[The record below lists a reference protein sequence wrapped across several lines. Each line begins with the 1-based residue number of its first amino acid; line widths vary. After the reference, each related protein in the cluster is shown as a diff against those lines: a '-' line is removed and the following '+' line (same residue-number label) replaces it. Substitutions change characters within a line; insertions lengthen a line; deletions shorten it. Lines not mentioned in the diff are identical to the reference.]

1 MMACKGRLSMTGD
14 SSLPDNFSGQARLF
28 PLPNIVLFPYVIQP
42 LHIFEPRYR
51 ELMADALQ
59 DDRLIAMAT
68 LQPGWEPD
76 YHNRPPVYPVICIGR
91 VLKEESLPDGR
102 YNFLLH
108 GLSRARI
115 LDELPTGKAYR
126 TARVRLLEDISVAS
140 PTVEHELR
148 ERLREHMN
156 AWFASQS
163 VALSQLRQLLESS
176 LPLGTLCDIF
186 SFTLTIDI
194 QVKQEL
200 LEQLEVE
207 QRVRRLLGVLGQRLQ
222 AAPDA
227 ETPRR
232 FPPDFSAN

>member
-1 MMACKGRLSMTGD
+1 MTGD
-14 SSLPDNFSGQARLF
+14 NSFPENFSGLARLF

-51 ELMADALQ
+51 ELMADALG

-91 VLKEESLPDGR
+91 ILKEENLPDGR

-115 LDELPTGKAYR
+115 LDEVTTGKAYR
-126 TARVRLLEDISVAS
+126 TARVQLLEDISVAS
-140 PTVEHELR
+140 PAVEHDLR
-148 ERLREHMN
+148 QRLSEHMN

-163 VALSQLRQLLESS
+163 AALAQLRQLLESN

-186 SFTLTIDI
+186 SFTLTLDI
-194 QVKQEL
+194 HVKQEL
-200 LEQLEVE
+200 LDQLDVE
-207 QRVRRLLGVLGQRLQ
+207 RRVRRLLEYLGPHLQ
-222 AAPDA
+222 AAPA
-227 ETPRR
+227 PETARR
-232 FPPDFSAN
+232 FPPDFSTN